1 MKKTVKILLI
11 IFLIITLSHSNVN
24 AHGGNITGW
33 KDRNSDKIVEHEG
46 VYYGYHNQNGVRH
59 YHQVE
64 WNEEEQKWEI
74 IKTAVYYDENFNIID
89 NVQNTETKKIEVKYS
104 DSVDGDTAKFELN
117 GEIITVRFLGID
129 TPETVHPTKGEE
141 PYGKEAS
148 NFTKEKLK
156 NAKKIEIEYD
166 ENSAKLDKYERHLAW
181 IWVDDVLLEEEL
193 VKNGLA
199 QTYML
204 QDNYKYAGRLQ
215 ESEEIAKKEKK
226 GIWSNEETTTQEN
239 KDIEE
244 TNKNSNIT
252 EGDIQQEVV
261 TDINVDVKNII
272 IGAVALLVLIAI
284 KSMLK
289 GSKKKKRKA
298 RK

>member
-252 EGDIQQEVV
+252 EADIQQEVV

-284 KSMLK
+284 KSTLK

>member
-193 VKNGLA
+193 VKNGFA